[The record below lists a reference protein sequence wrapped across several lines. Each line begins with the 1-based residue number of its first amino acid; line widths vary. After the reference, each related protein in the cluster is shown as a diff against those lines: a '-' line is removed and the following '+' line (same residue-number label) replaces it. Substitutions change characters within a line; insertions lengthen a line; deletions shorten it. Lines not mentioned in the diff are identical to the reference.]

1 MAFQKTAIKP
11 HKCKSQKGC
20 TLETTDYNPTGI
32 ANSIKKHAG
41 TKKNKKQTERTP
53 TVKVAQSY
61 KNIEKQG

>member
-11 HKCKSQKGC
+11 HKCKSPKGC

-41 TKKNKKQTERTP
+41 TKKNKKT
-53 TVKVAQSY
+53 
-61 KNIEKQG
+61 N